1 MGRDAGTDTIAAVV
15 REATSADARGIAEVH
30 VRCWQ
35 AAYGGILPRQM
46 LDDLSV
52 DLRSDFWGA
61 ELSDENSGARTLVAE
76 DPPDAI
82 AGFITVVLP
91 SRDNDAGEH
100 TAEIAATYVD
110 PSRWNAGV
118 GRSLLREALA
128 GLDDKQ
134 WAVATLWIFQR
145 NAQGRAFYARSGFRL
160 DGTLSKHD
168 ASGVTTARMRVPL
181 GPH

>member
-1 MGRDAGTDTIAAVV
+1 VV
-15 REATSADARGIAEVH
+15 REATAADARGIAEVH

-35 AAYGGILPRQM
+35 AAYGGILGKQL

-52 DLRSDFWGA
+52 ELREDFWKA
-61 ELSDENSGARTLVAE
+61 ELGDESSRASTLVAE
-76 DPPDAI
+76 DPPGVV

-91 SRDNDAGEH
+91 SRDEDAGDR

-110 PSRWNAGV
+110 PSRWNSGL

-128 GLDDKQ
+128 GLDDDR
-134 WAVATLWIFQR
+134 WDDATLWIFQR

-160 DGTLSKHD
+160 DGAKSKHD
-168 ASGVTTARMRVPL
+168 PSGVTTARMRVPL
-181 GPH
+181 GVG